1 MASFFHGTAAVFSTF
16 DRSSRGSCTGYEGA
30 DLATFVA
37 ASPSAASFYAE
48 LSAQVLAEQNERAED
63 ESDVVEIDARILI
76 VELDLESLNLLVLD
90 GSETDEDEDLADL
103 INDDRAALS
112 YARANGY
119 DGVRWPQGSVS
130 NEGDTVALL
139 NPSDA
144 AIVGVWSPA
153 ARMAA

>member
-1 MASFFHGTAAVFSTF
+1 MAHFFHGTAAVFSAF
-16 DRSSRGSCTGYEGA
+16 DRASRGSCTGYEGA

-37 ASPSAASFYAE
+37 ASPSAAGFYAE

-63 ESDVVEIDARILI
+63 EDDRAEINPRVLLVEID
-76 VELDLESLNLLVLD
+76 LDSLELLVLD
-90 GSETDEDEDLADL
+90 GEADKDSDLYGL
-103 INDDRAALS
+103 IDNDREALS
-112 YARANGY
+112 YARANGF
-119 DGVRWPQGSVS
+119 DGVRWPHGSLS
-130 NEGDTVALL
+130 NEGDTIALL

>member
-1 MASFFHGTAAVFSTF
+1 MAHFFHGTAAVFSAF
-16 DRSSRGSCTGYEGA
+16 DRSSRGSCTGYDGA

-37 ASPSAASFYAE
+37 ASPSAAGFYAE

-63 ESDVVEIDARILI
+63 ADEVVEIDARVLL
-76 VELDLESLNLLVLD
+76 VELDLDSLNLLVLD
-90 GSETDEDEDLADL
+90 GSEADKDEDLAEL
-103 INDDRAALS
+103 IDNDRAALS

-130 NEGDTVALL
+130 NEGDTIALL

-153 ARMAA
+153 RMAA